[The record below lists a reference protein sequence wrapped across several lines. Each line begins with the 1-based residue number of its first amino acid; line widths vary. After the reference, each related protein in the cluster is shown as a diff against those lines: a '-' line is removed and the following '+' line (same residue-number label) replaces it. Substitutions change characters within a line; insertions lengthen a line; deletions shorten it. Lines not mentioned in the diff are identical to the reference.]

1 MISKGEMFG
10 GSNPAAGV
18 TTLSNS
24 SSNRRLAK
32 RGKHKIF
39 IGMAPGVGKT
49 FRMLEEAH
57 ELKREGIDVLIGLL
71 ETHGRKETA
80 QKAEG
85 LEIVPRKKIPRGGLT
100 LTEMDTEAILA
111 RSPQL
116 VLVDELAH
124 TNVPGSE
131 REKRYQD
138 VEVILAAGIDVYSTV
153 NIQHLESLNDLVA
166 RITGVVVRERIPDR
180 LLDEADQ
187 VVVIDVTPE
196 TLQERLEEGKIYAT
210 EKIDQCLQN
219 FFQRRNLIALRE
231 LALREV
237 ADNVEDDALELNAR
251 SANGNNLDGQF
262 CNIHERVLVCVSTYP
277 NSVQLLR
284 RGARI
289 AGYVNGPLYAVF
301 VEDPDRFL
309 SREESL
315 HIETCEKLCKE
326 FGGTFIRVKNYDI
339 AKAIADVA
347 CRSHITQIVI
357 GESQRSR
364 WKILLKGS
372 LTQKLVRL
380 LKNVDLHIM
389 ATDKKEPP
397 CRQATNE
404 APN

>member
-1 MISKGEMFG
+1 MYGNNNNNSDSTNPLTSVSYPI
-10 GSNPAAGV
+10 GSA
-18 TTLSNS
+18 
-24 SSNRRLAK
+24 R

-57 ELKREGIDVLIGLL
+57 ALKQEGIDVVIGLL
-71 ETHGRKETA
+71 ETHGRKQTQ
-80 QKAEG
+80 QKAQG
-85 LEIVPRKKIPRGGLT
+85 LEIVPRAEIVRGELT
-100 LTEMDTEAILA
+100 LTEMDTNAILA
-111 RSPQL
+111 RCLETSRYASTAQL

-124 TNVPGSE
+124 TNVPGSP

-138 VEVILAAGIDVYSTV
+138 VEIILAAGIDVYSTM

-166 RITGVVVRERIPDR
+166 RITGVIVRERVPDR
-180 LLDEADQ
+180 ILDEANQ

-196 TLQERLEEGKIYAT
+196 TLQERLREGKIYAQS
-210 EKIDQCLQN
+210 KIQQSLDN

-237 ADNVEDDALELNAR
+237 ADNVEGDAIA
-251 SANGNNLDGQF
+251 STPGGQF

-289 AGYVNGPLYAVF
+289 ANYMNAPILTLF
-301 VEDPDRFL
+301 VQDKDRFL
-309 SREESL
+309 TKEESL
-315 HIETCEKLCKE
+315 YIETCEKLCEE
-326 FGGTFIRVKNYDI
+326 FEGTFIRFNSHDVAN
-339 AKAIADVA
+339 AIAEVA
-347 CRSHITQIVI
+347 KKHRITQIVI

-364 WKILLKGS
+364 WQIFLKGS

-380 LKNVDLHIM
+380 LKNVDLHIISTEKNNVPSSM
-389 ATDKKEPP
+389 TSYE
-397 CRQATNE
+397 
-404 APN
+404 